1 MGIPKKYQTLLLP
14 SNLFVEKITKFPQTI
29 GGGTYNNAIDLNDW
43 ANYYLKDVATEQ
55 VNEIIGEVQ
64 NSIEELQEQVN
75 DLVQNAVREL
85 VFENAVLPKTIQD
98 VNNPISIELY
108 SNSGSLISRDFYSV
122 TVINGDVTVD
132 SLIPLSATLIIKY

>member
-43 ANYYLKDVATEQ
+43 ATYYLKGVATEQ
-55 VNEIIGEVQ
+55 VNEIIEEVH

-75 DLVQNAVREL
+75 DLVQSTVREL
-85 VFENAVLPKTIQD
+85 VFTNVVLPKTVQD

-108 SNSGSLISRDFYSV
+108 NNSGSLISRDFYSV
-122 TVINGDVTVD
+122 TVMNGDVTVD

>member
-1 MGIPKKYQTLLLP
+1 MRIPKKYQTLLLP

-29 GGGTYNNAIDLNDW
+29 GGGTYNKAIDLNDW
-43 ANYYLKDVATEQ
+43 ANYYLKDVAIEQ
-55 VNEIIGEVQ
+55 VNEIIEEVH

-85 VFENAVLPKTIQD
+85 VFENVVLPKTVQD
-98 VNNPISIELY
+98 INNPISIELY

>member
-29 GGGTYNNAIDLNDW
+29 GGGTYNKAIDLNDW

-55 VNEIIGEVQ
+55 VNEIIEEVH

-85 VFENAVLPKTIQD
+85 IFTNVVLPKTVQD

-122 TVINGDVTVD
+122 TVVNGDVTVD